1 MSNVPEPTQDS
12 VQPPAWA
19 QILLQRLEALEQR
32 STPEP
37 IDLDTSPEDNVD
49 DPFVLPRSPDLDFTP
64 YEAFREALP
73 SMTKDFFR
81 NPLPETDRKRYLS
94 QCPRNVERNYQPPVL
109 NQISVSNAAKRIDSQ
124 LSDIQYRLSGIT
136 RPLDFLLHKTLTAG
150 PPSQEDVIH
159 FVQSLHELLSDTAS
173 HMTQIRIDN
182 MFKSA
187 GIRGQAPR
195 LAIGPLLRSW
205 NPKTYWNTLN
215 WQRLPCKSVVPTT
228 VEERQTPRVV
238 KLLTIENQIL
248 QQQRINLHLLLF
260 PTPERIFAAIPTR
273 RRRIVLSRSHPSRWP
288 PTVFPKGMGR
298 AYRLTLDK
306 EDHIF

>member
-19 QILLQRLEALEQR
+19 QIILQRLEALEQR

-73 SMTKDFFR
+73 SMAKDFFR

-94 QCPRNVERNYQPPVL
+94 QCPRNLERNYQPPVL

-173 HMTQIRIDN
+173 HITQIRIDN

-195 LAIGPLLRSW
+195 LATGPATPLLEPKDLLEHVNLAKATMQIGRSYNSRGKA
-205 NPKTYWNTLN
+205 NPSRG
-215 WQRLPCKSVVPTT
+215 QAADHRKSDSPAT
-228 VEERQTPRVV
+228 
-238 KLLTIENQIL
+238 ENQ
-248 QQQRINLHLLLF
+248 F
-260 PTPERIFAAIPTR
+260 TPSATSNTR
-273 RRRIVLSRSHPSRWP
+273 KDFRSNSNQKEKDR
-288 PTVFPKGMGR
+288 T
-298 AYRLTLDK
+298 LTK
-306 EDHIF
+306 SSK